1 MAPSSK
7 HPVMVVDDEPDIL
20 FSLELLLRRE
30 FAVSTAPGGAQALEV
45 LREHPVHVILT
56 DQRMPGMT
64 GVELLERSRAV
75 CPQAVRIV
83 FTGYADTRAVIDAI
97 NKGQV
102 FRYLTKPWDPDDL
115 RAVLHEAC
123 AEYDRAVECHR
134 LLHELREQVAQG
146 LALVRGR
153 AEAASFVQAGEA
165 LLARL
170 EQAVAHASD
179 QTTPSAKH

>member
-1 MAPSSK
+1 MAPLSK
-7 HPVMVVDDEPDIL
+7 HSVLVVDDEPDIL

-30 FAVSTAPGGAQALEV
+30 FTVYTAPGGAQALEV
-45 LREHPVHVILT
+45 LRQHPVHVILT

-64 GVELLERSRAV
+64 GVELLEHSRAV

-134 LLHELREQVAQG
+134 LLHELREHAAQG

-153 AEAASFVQAGEA
+153 SEADSFVQAGEA
-165 LLARL
+165 LLTRL
-170 EQAVAHASD
+170 EHALA
-179 QTTPSAKH
+179 PAKGVG